1 MGDGIRTQAGVCASG
16 LPAADSRFPEAP
28 PCYAAAMPL
37 RIAVFGQA
45 PFGRDV
51 SVRLAQAGHELV
63 GVHVPPDGGGR
74 ADPLAEEAQSRGW
87 PLFRYKGYRR
97 AGRAIEERVAE
108 YRALGADLNVLPFTT
123 VILPPEIADHPRHR
137 SVCFHPSILP
147 AYRGGSALAWQII
160 EGASESGVSVFQP
173 DAGVDTGPLYLQRRG
188 IEIAPSDTAASL
200 YFDKLYALGVDAMVE
215 TVAAIA
221 SGTAR
226 LTPQPSEGASFQP
239 LLDDAAARLDFDRD
253 ARALDRRI
261 RGCDP
266 QPGAW
271 ARLGNE
277 VVRLYGSALEPGAR
291 AAGASP
297 GTITAIEA
305 SGLVLAVRDG
315 SLRIA
320 KARRGDLKRPAH
332 ESGLKVGD
340 RLE

>member
-1 MGDGIRTQAGVCASG
+1 M
-16 LPAADSRFPEAP
+16 
-28 PCYAAAMPL
+28 MPL

-51 SVRLAQAGHELV
+51 CIRLAQAGHELV

-74 ADPLAEEAQSRGW
+74 ADPLAEEAQTRGW

-173 DAGVDTGPLYLQRRG
+173 DAGVDTGPLYLQHRG
-188 IEIAPSDTAASL
+188 IEIATSDTAASL

-221 SGTAR
+221 GGTAR
-226 LTPQPSEGASFQP
+226 LAPQPSQGASFQP
-239 LLDDAAARLDFDRD
+239 LLDDTAARLDFDRD

-271 ARLGNE
+271 AMLGNE
-277 VVRLYGSALEPGAR
+277 VVRLYGSALERGAKATGS
-291 AAGASP
+291 AA
-297 GTITAIEA
+297 GTITAIES
-305 SGLVLAVRDG
+305 SGLVLAARDG

-320 KARRGDLKRPAH
+320 KLRRGDSKRPAL

-340 RLE
+340 RLA